1 MQKYLF
7 APAFAGVVLL
17 AGCSSLAEQQ
27 AQRIAAIPEAK
38 RAYIIGTYKV
48 GCERDKDVCQQKFNS
63 ITTYYSDRKNDNALY
78 MFQLSAARMF
88 VADDPLDINNMERR
102 ERGIHF
108 CVALPA
114 AEYRVFTYD
123 FYNSA
128 NGGMRYS
135 LPKESFFDVPFA
147 LAEGEVV
154 DIGTLKVTT
163 TTGKNFF
170 GMQLPAPGMLL
181 LSSSPDNAKAKALQ
195 KCPADVRS
203 RPVRSAPLRPD
214 GNSQYVILDPKP

>member
-17 AGCSSLAEQQ
+17 AGCSSLADQQ

-38 RAYIIGTYKV
+38 RAYIIGTYAI
-48 GCERDKDVCQQKFNS
+48 GCERNKNNCQQMFNAIS
-63 ITTYYSDRKNDNALY
+63 TYYRKPEEKDTVYLFQISSGHVLTSDEVPD
-78 MFQLSAARMF
+78 FT
-88 VADDPLDINNMERR
+88 NMERR
-102 ERGIHF
+102 EKGNYF

-114 AEYRVFTYD
+114 GRFSVFTYD
-123 FYNSA
+123 FYNFA

-135 LPKESFFDVPFA
+135 LPKDSIFDVPFT

-163 TTGKNFF
+163 ATGKNLL
-170 GMQLPAPGMLL
+170 GMQLPAPGKLL
-181 LSSSPDNAKAKALQ
+181 LSSSSDEAQAKALQ
-195 KCPADVRS
+195 KCPADVRT

-214 GNSQYVILDPKP
+214 GSSQYVILDPKP